1 MITTAS
7 VLRERGSVR
16 PYEASTPLRVEP
28 VSLDEPGF
36 GEVLIKITAA
46 GVCHSD
52 LSVVNGDRPRP
63 LPMALGHESAAVVQQ
78 VGAGVTQVQPGDHV
92 VTVFVPS
99 CGVCSPCREGR
110 SALCESAAAANAAG
124 TLLSGERRLKDV
136 DGAVLHHHLGVSS
149 FAQHAVVSEN
159 SLVVI
164 DSNIPPEIAALF
176 GCAVL
181 TGVGAVVNTGRLR
194 AGQSVAVIGLGGV
207 GMAAL
212 IGAVAAGG
220 AEVIAVD
227 TSAEKLHLAREL
239 GATRT
244 FKADEAA
251 VEQIRDATGGGVDLA
266 VETAGVIPALETAYQ
281 GTRRG
286 GTTVTASL
294 PHPSA
299 TWPIAPTTLVAEERT
314 LRGSYLG
321 SSVPTRDVPRY
332 LNLWRAGRLP
342 VDRILGEQFA
352 LADINVALDRLE
364 QGQALRQVVMMDD

>member
-1 MITTAS
+1 
-7 VLRERGSVR
+7 
-16 PYEASTPLRVEP
+16 
-28 VSLDEPGF
+28 
-36 GEVLIKITAA
+36 
-46 GVCHSD
+46 
-52 LSVVNGDRPRP
+52 
-63 LPMALGHESAAVVQQ
+63 
-78 VGAGVTQVQPGDHV
+78 
-92 VTVFVPS
+92 
-99 CGVCSPCREGR
+99 
-110 SALCESAAAANAAG
+110 
-124 TLLSGERRLKDV
+124 
-136 DGAVLHHHLGVSS
+136 
-149 FAQHAVVSEN
+149 
-159 SLVVI
+159 
-164 DSNIPPEIAALF
+164 
-176 GCAVL
+176 
-181 TGVGAVVNTGRLR
+181 
-194 AGQSVAVIGLGGV
+194 
-207 GMAAL
+207 MAAL